1 MRSEYGDTGGLRRPG
16 APRASR
22 RARET
27 AEVAEEF
34 VYTPETKEFFRTS
47 EFLLWLLTVL
57 AIFIASG
64 VNEEF
69 DSRSAWTVVTA
80 VTTGY
85 IVSRGIA
92 KAGTGRGWNDQLWA
106 EGPVAGSSFA
116 SGTSGPQDTAEY
128 GTRTRTV
135 TGGEPV
141 ERLIEE
147 VRTPETKEFF
157 RSSEF
162 LMWLLGTIGVLI
174 ASAYEQNFGASS
186 AWMLVTVLSAGYILS
201 RGLAKA
207 GTARGYDPR
216 TGRYGALS
224 VASTPE
230 TKESFR
236 TSELAVMLL
245 TVLGIL
251 LASGADP
258 GFDAPGAW
266 RMVAGMVTAYMI
278 SRGIA
283 KMGAAQAPVDVRSRI
298 A

>member
-1 MRSEYGDTGGLRRPG
+1 MGSEYGDTEGFRRPG
-16 APRASR
+16 ASRAARS
-22 RARET
+22 ARET

-34 VYTPETKEFFRTS
+34 VHTPETKEFFRTS
-47 EFLLWLLTVL
+47 EFGLWLLTVL

-80 VTTGY
+80 ITTGY

-92 KAGTGRGWNDQLWA
+92 KAGTGRGWNDQLWTERSA
-106 EGPVAGSSFA
+106 AGSPSTIL
-116 SGTSGPQDTAEY
+116 GLEDTAEY
-128 GTRTRTV
+128 GTRSRV
-135 TGGEPV
+135 PGGEPV

-186 AWMLVTVLSAGYILS
+186 AWMLVAVLSSGYILS

-207 GTARGYDPR
+207 GTARGYDPS

-236 TSELAVMLL
+236 TSELAVLLL

-251 LASGADP
+251 VASGADA

-266 RMVAGMVTAYMI
+266 RMVAIVVTTYMI

-283 KMGAAQAPVDVRSRI
+283 KIGTPQVPGDVRSRV